1 MKSISNTR
9 TKEDEGQELMDNEE
23 EEEFSSRLAE
33 AICLLLN
40 KQQTDIVS
48 LALAEVV
55 ARHIARHPP
64 EQRNGVR
71 LGMIE
76 IIDRFVSIIV
86 NEQGHP

>member
-48 LALAEVV
+48 LP
-55 ARHIARHPP
+55 RH
-64 EQRNGVR
+64 V
-71 LGMIE
+71 L
-76 IIDRFVSIIV
+76 
-86 NEQGHP
+86 